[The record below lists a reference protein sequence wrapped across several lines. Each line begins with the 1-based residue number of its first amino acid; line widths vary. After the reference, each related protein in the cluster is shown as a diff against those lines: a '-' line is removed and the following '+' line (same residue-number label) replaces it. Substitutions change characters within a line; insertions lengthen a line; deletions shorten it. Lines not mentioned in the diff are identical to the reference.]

1 MYTTNE
7 AAVYIRDGRSWGLSN
22 EFKNVFDLYDAI
34 EDSES
39 AEQLKNSMNA
49 VAINKHWNIDRD
61 TTAYTRFT
69 NPDRTLFLIIKKA

>member
-1 MYTTNE
+1 MYTTNGVG
-7 AAVYIRDGRSWGLSN
+7 VYIRDGRSWGLSN